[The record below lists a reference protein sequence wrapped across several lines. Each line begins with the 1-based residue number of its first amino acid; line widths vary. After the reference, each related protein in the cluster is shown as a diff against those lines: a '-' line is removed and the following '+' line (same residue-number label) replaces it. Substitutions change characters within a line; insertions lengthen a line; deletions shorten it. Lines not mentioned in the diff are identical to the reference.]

1 MTLIASAAVV
11 LLASL
16 TQGKSMSLRNL
27 LGLLL
32 IIALL
37 PASHAQI
44 PVEKAGLAT
53 LGDHTGQG
61 WFWVGGNRAPS
72 QIDGR
77 FFLFD
82 DQGKMRGQLNNGFWP
97 NSILTSKQSAE
108 IYVPET
114 YFARGLRGERTDVV
128 TVYDGKTLL
137 PTREV
142 RIPSKRINALGS
154 VGLEALTDDERF
166 MLVFNYTPA
175 QSVSVVDLK
184 ANRFVGEIETPG
196 CASIYPAGDRDF
208 YVICGDGGFLHVR
221 LNEAGQV
228 ALKERIAPLFD
239 PIKDFINTTAAR
251 KGSTWYFLSRQ
262 NNVVAIEMT
271 SSSAKLVG
279 KWSLLSDS
287 ERKSD
292 WRYSGVQHIAIHH
305 ASDRLYAL
313 MHKGEEKTSQEPGTE
328 VWVYDLKT
336 QKKIDTIKMD
346 ELTLSIAV
354 SQSATPRLYS
364 IDFIVPMPYLAMI
377 WIYLTEGNDGIFRV
391 MQQAVSIYDTVSH
404 KRLQHVRGLPMGYLN
419 TIVPW

>member
-1 MTLIASAAVV
+1 MMADKGNFMRRCIWATLVMA
-11 LLASL
+11 LLAMA
-16 TQGKSMSLRNL
+16 T
-27 LGLLL
+27 
-32 IIALL
+32 
-37 PASHAQI
+37 SHAQI
-44 PVEKAGLAT
+44 PPEKASVAT
-53 LGDHTGQG
+53 LGDHTGKG

-82 DQGKMRGQLNNGFWP
+82 DDGTMRGQLNNGYWP
-97 NSILTSKQSAE
+97 NTILTSAKGDE

-137 PTREV
+137 PKHEV
-142 RIPSKRINALGS
+142 RIPPKRMTALSS
-154 VGLEALTDDERF
+154 VGLEVLTDDERF

-175 QSVSVVDLK
+175 QSLSVVDLTHH
-184 ANRFVGEIETPG
+184 RFVTEIETPG
-196 CASIYPAGDRDF
+196 CASMYPAGNRDF

-221 LNEAGQV
+221 LTETGQV

-239 PIKDFINTTAAR
+239 PINDFINTAAAR
-251 KGSTWYFLSRQ
+251 KGNTWYFLSRQ
-262 NNVVAIEMT
+262 NHVVAIELT
-271 SSSAKLVG
+271 ASGAKLAG
-279 KWSLLSDS
+279 KWSLLSDA
-287 ERKSD
+287 ERKD
-292 WRYSGVQHIAIHH
+292 NWRYSGVQHIAIHR

-313 MHKGEEKTSQEPGTE
+313 MHQGDEKTSQEPGTE

-336 QKKIDTIKMD
+336 QKKIDTIPLK

-364 IDFIVPMPYLAMI
+364 IDFIVPMPYLAML
-377 WIYLTEGNDGIFRV
+377 WVYLTEGQDGIYRV
-391 MQQAVSIYDTVSH
+391 MQQAVSIYDTTTR
-404 KRLQHVRGLPMGYLN
+404 KRLQHVRGLPNGYLN